1 MFTMKKAELVEEVQS
16 AAGLETKRD
25 AEAAVDAVFDVITK
39 AMSRGEEVALT
50 GFGTFKVSKR
60 SARQGINP
68 RTGEKIQIAAKTVP
82 KFSAGKGL
90 KDAVA

>member
-1 MFTMKKAELVEEVQS
+1 MRKPELVDEVMT
-16 AAGLETKRD
+16 AAGLETKAQ
-25 AEAAVDAVFDVITK
+25 AERAVDAVFDAVTK
-39 AMSRGEEVALT
+39 SLSRGEEVAVT

-60 SARQGINP
+60 SARMGVNP

-82 KFSAGKGL
+82 KFSAGKSL

>member
-1 MFTMKKAELVEEVQS
+1 MKKTELVEQVQS

-25 AEAAVDAVFDVITK
+25 AEAAVDAVFDAITK
-39 AMSRGEEVALT
+39 AMSHGEEVAVP

-68 RTGEKIQIAAKTVP
+68 RTGQKIQIAAKTVP